1 MGRTVISARNI
12 FYGLGLAGAL
22 LPALASAQ
30 TAPEALTESLRING
44 QKVPVED
51 VSQTPMNGLY
61 HVQLKGGESFYANAD
76 GSYFVVGDLYQND
89 NGSLVNLSE
98 QGKNQE
104 RVAALAEV
112 PESERAVYR
121 GVDEPRATITV
132 FTDTSCPY
140 CTRLHES
147 IPELNERG
155 IAVHYLA
162 FPRGGMQSPAARV
175 MQQAWCS
182 DNVSEALSQAF
193 NNETPSANASCDNPV
208 ARQYALGLEMG
219 VKGTPAIV
227 LPDGQMVPG
236 FVPPERLSAMLELDD

>member
-193 NNETPSANASCDNPV
+193 NNETLSANASCDNPV
-208 ARQYALGLEMG
+208 AKQYALGLEMG

>member
-1 MGRTVISARNI
+1 MGRTVISVRNI
-12 FYGLGLAGAL
+12 FSSLVLAGTL

-30 TAPEALTESLRING
+30 TAPDTLTDSLRING
-44 QKVPVED
+44 QKVPVAD
-51 VSQTPMNGLY
+51 VSQTPMDGLY
-61 HVQLKGGESFYANAD
+61 HVQLDGGESFYANAD

-89 NGSLVNLSE
+89 SGGLVNLSE
-98 QGKNQE
+98 QDKNQE
-104 RVAALAEV
+104 RVAALAAV
-112 PESERAVYR
+112 PESERVVSR
-121 GVDEPRATITV
+121 GVDEPKATITV

-182 DNVSEALSQAF
+182 DNPGDALSQAF
-193 NNETPSANASCDNPV
+193 SNETLAANASCDNPV
-208 ARQYALGLEMG
+208 AKQYALGLEMG
-219 VKGTPAIV
+219 VQGTPAII
-227 LPDGQMVPG
+227 LPDGKMVPG
-236 FVPPERLSAMLELDD
+236 FVPPKRLSAMLGLDD